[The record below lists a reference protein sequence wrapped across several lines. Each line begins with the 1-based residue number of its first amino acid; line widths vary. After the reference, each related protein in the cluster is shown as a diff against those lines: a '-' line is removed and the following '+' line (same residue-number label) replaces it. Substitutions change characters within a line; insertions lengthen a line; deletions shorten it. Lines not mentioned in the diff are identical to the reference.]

1 MIVVNLISK
10 RNFLTFLFYNNIDC
24 GIGDVRHL
32 FLSDDNILFEY
43 K

>member
-1 MIVVNLISK
+1 MNIVNLISR
-10 RNFLTFLFYNNIDC
+10 RNGLTFLFYTNINC